1 MKALQQVLAEA
12 DQQKVAVGHFN
23 ISDLVALKAVYVAAR
38 EANVPVLVGVSEGER
53 DFIGVRQIA
62 ALIRS
67 IREQDGF
74 PIYLDADHTHSIE
87 KAREAAQAGFDLVV
101 FDGSALPFE
110 ENVAK
115 TKQAVTEM
123 KAIHP
128 SILVEGEV
136 GFIGSSS
143 SIHDKIP
150 EGMSPMTT
158 PEQASEFVRRT
169 GVDVLA
175 PAVGTMHG
183 MLKSMVEGGTKK
195 HVDPA
200 RIAAIKRATQK
211 PLTLH
216 GGSGTDDQGFLDA
229 IEAGITIVHINTE
242 LRVAWRRGL
251 ESALTKNSDEVV
263 PYKLLPGIV
272 ESVGQVVYSRL
283 QLFNTTLKAAPGH

>member
-1 MKALQQVLAEA
+1 MKTLQQILAEA
-12 DQQKVAVGHFN
+12 DRQKVAVGHFN
-23 ISDLVALKAVYVAAR
+23 ISDLVALKAVYLAAR
-38 EANVPVLVGVSEGER
+38 EVNVPVLVGVSEGER
-53 DFIGVRQIA
+53 DFIGVQQIA
-62 ALIRS
+62 ALVRS
-67 IREQDGF
+67 LREQDGF
-74 PIYLDADHTHSIE
+74 PIYLNADHTHSIA

-110 ENVAK
+110 ENATK

-128 SILVEGEV
+128 SIVVEGEL

-143 SIHDKIP
+143 SIHDKVP

-158 PEQASEFVRRT
+158 PEQASEFVQRT

-183 MLKSMVEGGTKK
+183 MLKSMVQGTTKK

-242 LRVAWRRGL
+242 LRVAWRRGMD
-251 ESALTKNSDEVV
+251 SALANKPDEVV
-263 PYKLLPGIV
+263 PYKLLPDVV
-272 ESVGQVVYSRL
+272 ESVKQVVYSRL
-283 QLFNTTLKAAPGH
+283 RLFNRSFTGALA

>member
-1 MKALQQVLAEA
+1 MKSLQQILAEA
-12 DQQKVAVGHFN
+12 DQERVAVGHFN
-23 ISDLVALKAVYVAAR
+23 VSDLVALKAVYLAAR
-38 EANVPVLVGVSEGER
+38 EVNVPVLVGVSEGER
-53 DFIGVRQIA
+53 DFIGVHQIA
-62 ALIRS
+62 ALVRS
-67 IREQDGF
+67 IREEGGF
-74 PIYLDADHTHSIE
+74 PIYLNADHTHSIE
-87 KAREAAQAGFDLVV
+87 RAREAAEAGFDLVV

-110 ENVAK
+110 ENVAL
-115 TKQAVTEM
+115 TKQAAIEM

-128 SILVEGEV
+128 AILVEGEL

-150 EGMSPMTT
+150 EGMSPLTT
-158 PEQASEFVRRT
+158 PEEASEFVRRT

-183 MLKSMVEGGTKK
+183 MLKSMVSGETKK

-200 RIAAIKRATQK
+200 QIAAIKQATRK

-216 GGSGTDDQGFLDA
+216 GGSGTDDQGFLEA

-251 ESALTKNSDEVV
+251 ETALAGKPGEVV
-263 PYKLLPGIV
+263 PYKVLPGAV
-272 ESVGQVVYSRL
+272 EAVKQVVAARL
-283 QLFNTTLKAAPGH
+283 KLFSKPLQRAQAY

>member
-1 MKALQQVLAEA
+1 MKPLQQVLSEA

-23 ISDLVALKAVYVAAR
+23 ISDLVALKAVYLAAR
-38 EANVPVLVGVSEGER
+38 EVSVPVLVGVSEGEC
-53 DFIGVRQIA
+53 DFIGVYQIA
-62 ALIRS
+62 ALVRS
-67 IREQDGF
+67 IREHDGF
-74 PIYLDADHTHSIE
+74 PIYLNADHTHSIE
-87 KAREAAQAGFDLVV
+87 KACEAAQAGFDAVV

-110 ENVAK
+110 ENVTR

-128 SILVEGEV
+128 SIVVEGEV

-143 SIHDKIP
+143 SIHDDIP
-150 EGMSPMTT
+150 KDMSPMTT

-183 MLKSMVEGGTKK
+183 MLKSMVEGETKK

-200 RIAAIKRATQK
+200 RIAAIKRATGK

-229 IEAGITIVHINTE
+229 IEAGIRIVHINTE

-251 ESALTKNSDEVV
+251 ESALTKKPDEVV
-263 PYKLLPGIV
+263 PYKLLPDV
-272 ESVGQVVYSRL
+272 VQSVKQVAYSRL
-283 QLFNTTLKAAPGH
+283 RLFNTSLKGAPAY

>member
-1 MKALQQVLAEA
+1 MKTLQQVLSEA
-12 DQQKVAVGHFN
+12 GQQKVAVGHFN
-23 ISDLVALKAVYVAAR
+23 ISDLVALKAVYSAAR
-38 EANVPVLVGVSEGER
+38 ELSVPVLVGVSEGER
-53 DFIGVRQIA
+53 DFIGVHQIA
-62 ALIRS
+62 ALVRS
-67 IREQDGF
+67 IREESGF
-74 PIYLDADHTHSIE
+74 PIYLNADHTHSIE
-87 KAREAAQAGFDLVV
+87 KAREAARAGFDLVV

-110 ENVAK
+110 ENVTE

-123 KAIHP
+123 KAIRP
-128 SILVEGEV
+128 SIVVEGEL

-143 SIHDKIP
+143 SIHDKVP

-158 PEQASEFVRRT
+158 PEQASEFVQRT

-183 MLKSMVEGGTKK
+183 MLKSMVAGMAKK

-200 RIAAIKRATQK
+200 RIAAIERATGK

-242 LRVAWRRGL
+242 LRVAWRSGL
-251 ESALTKNSDEVV
+251 DSALAGKPDEVV
-263 PYKLLPGIV
+263 PYKLLPGVV
-272 ESVGQVVYSRL
+272 ESVREVVYSRL
-283 QLFNTTLKAAPGH
+283 RLFNMALQGAGVR

>member
-1 MKALQQVLAEA
+1 MKGLQQILAEA
-12 DQQKVAVGHFN
+12 DHQKVAVGHFN
-23 ISDLVALKAVYVAAR
+23 ISDLVALKAVYEAAR
-38 EANVPVLVGVSEGER
+38 DLNVPVLIGVSEGER

-62 ALIRS
+62 ALVRS
-67 IREQDGF
+67 IREESGF
-74 PIYLDADHTHSIE
+74 PIYLNADHTHSIE
-87 KAREAAQAGFDLVV
+87 RAREAAQAGFDLVV

-110 ENVAK
+110 ENVSQ
-115 TKQAVTEM
+115 TKQAVAEM

-128 SILVEGEV
+128 SIVVEGEL

-183 MLKSMVEGGTKK
+183 MLKSMVQGETRK

-200 RIAAIKRATQK
+200 RIAAIKRATGK

-251 ESALTKNSDEVV
+251 DSALAKKPDEVV
-263 PYKLLPGIV
+263 PYKLLPDVV
-272 ESVGQVVYSRL
+272 ESVRKVVYSRL
-283 QLFNTTLKAAPGH
+283 RLFNTAIASAPAH